1 VNEEQPHNLAL
12 EREIGLLLRLG
23 VVTATVVVVAGG
35 CLFLARHGREPAH
48 YAIFHGEPR
57 DLRTLP
63 GVLSGLAMA
72 KGRAVI
78 QLGLLLLIATPV
90 ARVGLTL
97 IAFARM
103 RDTVYVVITA
113 IVFAMLVF
121 SLCAAPS

>member
-1 VNEEQPHNLAL
+1 VSEEQSHNLAL
-12 EREIGLLLRLG
+12 EREIGLLLRFG
-23 VVTATVVVVAGG
+23 VVAATVVVAAGG

-48 YAIFHGEPR
+48 YSVFHGEPG
-57 DLRTLP
+57 DLRTVS
-63 GVLSGLAMA
+63 GVLAAVGTA

-97 IAFARM
+97 VAFARM
-103 RDTVYVVITA
+103 RDTAYVVITA
-113 IVFAMLVF
+113 IVFALLLF